1 VLTFLAIYDPTAP
14 GEDFFSWR
22 TVQQVASNL
31 EPAIGP
37 ALVALA
43 ACALLTLIVIWISS
57 RVGFIAYP
65 RDRDIHSKPIPYG
78 GGLAMF
84 TAFAIT
90 CLAFLRHDPNVPG
103 LLLLCGAT
111 AAIFVIDDQWGIPAL
126 VKLGVQAA
134 IAVAAV
140 KLFGFEIHFLLVW
153 LATLTASLPFL
164 QIHNLGLLILPITV
178 LWILGMQNAANLL
191 DGVDGLAAGVIGVT
205 AVVLL
210 VASAGR
216 QQDVVVLSAALVGVC
231 AGFLLFNFH
240 PARIFM
246 GDSGAYFLGLAVAL
260 LSVAGVA
267 KVAVAAA
274 IAVPLLAMG
283 LPIVDTGIAIIR
295 RRRNGKAAFGP
306 DTEHIH
312 HRLLGLGLTQRQT
325 CLLFYCA
332 SGILGAIGLT
342 VFGHRRILAVVIVLM
357 IVVLSTAMGERL
369 RASSRRVPFPFGQA
383 MRQLLVGRAAR

>member
-1 VLTFLAIYDPTAP
+1 MLLFLAIYDPTVP
-14 GEDFFSWR
+14 SDDFFSWR
-22 TVQQVASNL
+22 TLQQVWANL

-37 ALVALA
+37 ALVALG
-43 ACALLTLIVIWISS
+43 ACALLTPVAIWISR
-57 RVGFIAYP
+57 RVGFLAYP

-84 TAFAIT
+84 VAFTIA

-103 LLLLCGAT
+103 LLLLCGVT
-111 AAIFVIDDQWGIPAL
+111 AALFVIDDQWGIPAL

-153 LATLTASLPFL
+153 LATLVAFLPFL
-164 QIHNLGLLILPITV
+164 QIHNLGLLVLPITV

-295 RRRNGKAAFGP
+295 RRRNGKAAFDP

-342 VFGHRRILAVVIVLM
+342 VFGHRRILAVVIVLI

-369 RASSRRVPFPFGQA
+369 RASSRRIPVPLGQA
-383 MRQLLVGRAAR
+383 MRELLVGRAAR

>member
-14 GEDFFSWR
+14 SDDFFSWR
-22 TVQQVASNL
+22 TLQQVAANL

-37 ALVALA
+37 ALVALG
-43 ACALLTLIVIWISS
+43 ACALLTPVVIWISR
-57 RVGFIAYP
+57 RVGFLAHP

-84 TAFAIT
+84 AAFAIA

-103 LLLLCGAT
+103 LLLLCGVT
-111 AAIFVIDDQWGIPAL
+111 AALFVIDDQWGIPAL

-134 IAVAAV
+134 IAAAAV

-153 LATLTASLPFL
+153 LATLVAFLPFL

-216 QQDVVVLSAALVGVC
+216 QQNVVVLSAALVGVC
-231 AGFLLFNFH
+231 AGFLMFNFH

-342 VFGHRRILAVVIVLM
+342 VFGHRRILAVVIVLI

-369 RASSRRVPFPFGQA
+369 RASTRRIPVPFGQA
-383 MRQLLVGRAAR
+383 MRELLVGRAAR

>member
-1 VLTFLAIYDPTAP
+1 MLTFLAIYDPTAP
-14 GEDFFSWR
+14 SEDFFSGR
-22 TVQQVASNL
+22 TLQQVATNL
-31 EPAIGP
+31 QPAVGP

-43 ACALLTLIVIWISS
+43 ACALLTPAAIWTA
-57 RVGFIAYP
+57 RRAGFLAYP

-84 TAFAIT
+84 VAFAVA

-103 LLLLCGAT
+103 LLVLCGVTT
-111 AAIFVIDDQWGIPAL
+111 AVFVIDDQWGIPAL
-126 VKLGVQAA
+126 IKLGIQAA

-140 KLFGFEIHFLLVW
+140 KVFGFEIHFV
-153 LATLTASLPFL
+153 LALPFL

-210 VASAGR
+210 VALAGR
-216 QQDVVVLSAALVGVC
+216 QQDVVVLSAVLVGVC

-260 LSVAGVA
+260 LSVVGVA
-267 KVAVAAA
+267 KVAVA
-274 IAVPLLAMG
+274 VPLLAMG
-283 LPIVDTGIAIIR
+283 IPIVDTAVAIVR
-295 RRRNGKAAFGP
+295 RRRNGKAAFGA
-306 DTEHIH
+306 DKEHIH

-325 CLLFYCA
+325 CLLLYCA

-342 VFGHRRILAVVIVLM
+342 ALGHRRILAVVIVLI
-357 IVVLSTAMGERL
+357 IVVLSTTLGERL
-369 RASSRRVPFPFGQA
+369 RTSGQRIPLPFGRA
-383 MRQLLVGRAAR
+383 MRELLVGRATR

>member
-1 VLTFLAIYDPTAP
+1 MHALLAIYNPTAP
-14 GEDFFSWR
+14 QEDFFSWQF
-22 TVQQVASNL
+22 VNVVATNL
-31 EPAIGP
+31 APAVGP
-37 ALVALA
+37 ALVALV
-43 ACALLTLIVIWISS
+43 ACAILTPAVIWIS
-57 RVGFIAYP
+57 RRFGFLAYP

-84 TAFAIT
+84 AAFAIA
-90 CLAFLRHDPNVPG
+90 CLAFLRQDPSVPG
-103 LLLLCGAT
+103 LLLLCGVT
-111 AAIFVIDDQWGIPAL
+111 AALFVIDDQWGMPAL
-126 VKLGVQAA
+126 AKLGVQAA

-153 LATLTASLPFL
+153 LATLVAFLPFL
-164 QIHNLGLLILPITV
+164 QIHDLGLLILPITV

-216 QQDVVVLSAALVGVC
+216 QPDVVVLSAALIGVC

-283 LPIVDTGIAIIR
+283 IPIVDTGIAIIR
-295 RRRNGKAAFGP
+295 RRLNGKAAFGA

-312 HRLLGLGLTQRQT
+312 HRLLDLGLTQRQT

-342 VFGHRRILAVVIVLM
+342 VFGHRRILSVAIVLL
-357 IVVLSTAMGERL
+357 IVVLSTALGERL
-369 RASSRRVPFPFGQA
+369 RTSTQRVPLPFG
-383 MRQLLVGRAAR
+383 RVVRELLVGRAVR